1 MQTFIPLMLVESSTT
16 PIWIYILL
24 MCGGLG
30 ALFIGMNM
38 LQSST
43 EKIATKGLR
52 KLFAKTA
59 NSKLTGLGIGTLAT
73 MIMQSSGATT
83 VMVVGFVN
91 AGAMTLAQATTYIM
105 GANIGTTITAQLV
118 ALGGLSS
125 NSFPLTEIL
134 IALTLVGVALR
145 MIFGKKHPKI
155 GLSGDLIAG
164 LGLLFLG
171 LETMT
176 GNMKSLFLDNQGLK
190 DFLTTMS
197 NPFLLLLIGIVL
209 TVLAQSSS
217 AVTSIVLAMAM
228 AGAVVGGSGNGV
240 LYLILGSNIGSCS
253 TALLS
258 AIGSTANGKRASVI
272 HLLFNVFGS
281 VIFFIVL
288 LCWPSAMEMTFARL
302 FPNNPAIQIAM
313 FHTFFNVVCSA
324 LFLPFT
330 SFFVFLSNKIVREKK
345 TKKKSDL
352 LDERFL
358 STPEL
363 ALSQA
368 VAFYHLLGGEALR
381 NLNDSLDAFLSK
393 DVSRKSEIEEG
404 ETKVLKMAK
413 ELSSFLVAIS
423 SAGVSA
429 ESSSKISKMQLDIA
443 DLVRLSEIAD
453 NITGYTRHEVED
465 ELVFSDIVLDQIKD
479 MKAKLEEMFRA
490 TGEAFD
496 SPSLEKLG
504 KVSAYEDE
512 IDNLRTAMVQGHLE
526 RLEKGTCKPQNSNTF
541 LNLVSNLERCGDHL
555 NFIAERSC
563 SAYLPKG
570 KEDSLTLHP

>member
-1 MQTFIPLMLVESSTT
+1 MQNFIPLMLSSEATT
-16 PIWIYILL
+16 PIWIPILL
-24 MCGGLG
+24 MLGGLG

-43 EKIATKGLR
+43 EKLATKGLR

-59 NSKLTGLGIGTLAT
+59 NSKFAGLGIGTLAT

-125 NSFPLTEIL
+125 DSFPLTEIL
-134 IALTLVGVALR
+134 IALTLLGVVMR
-145 MIFGKKHPKI
+145 MVFVKKHPKI
-155 GLSGDLIAG
+155 ALAGDLIAG

-176 GNMKSLFLDNQGLK
+176 SNMKSLFLSNESLK
-190 DFLTTMS
+190 TFLTTLT
-197 NPFLLLLIGIVL
+197 NPFLLLCIGILL

-258 AIGSTANGKRASVI
+258 AIGSTTNGKRASII

-288 LCWPSAMEMTFARL
+288 VCWPSAMESTFAKL
-302 FPNNPAIQIAM
+302 FPDNPAVQIAM

-330 SFFVFLSNKIVREKK
+330 KFFVFLSNKIIRDKK
-345 TKKKSDL
+345 GKDKSEL

-368 VAFYHLLGGEALR
+368 ISFYHLLGGEALR
-381 NLNDSLDAFLSK
+381 NLNDSLDAFLEK
-393 DVSRKSEIEEG
+393 DASRKGEIEES
-404 ETKVLKMAK
+404 EMRVLRMSK
-413 ELSSFLVAIS
+413 ELSSFLVRIS
-423 SAGVSA
+423 SAGVSQ
-429 ESSSKISKMQLDIA
+429 ESSAKISKMQLDIA
-443 DLVRLSEIAD
+443 DIVRLSEIAD
-453 NITGYTRHEVED
+453 NVTGYTRHEIED
-465 ELVFSDIVLDQIKD
+465 ELSFSSIVIDQIKD
-479 MKAKLEEMFRA
+479 MKSKLGEMFQA
-490 TGEAFD
+490 TKEAFD
-496 SPSLEKLG
+496 APSLEKLK

-512 IDNLRTAMVQGHLE
+512 IDSLRTTMVQGHLD
-526 RLEKGTCKPQNSNTF
+526 RLEKGICKPQNSNTF

-570 KEDSLTLHP
+570 KEDNLTLHP

>member
-1 MQTFIPLMLVESSTT
+1 MRTFIPLMLDSASST
-16 PIWIYILL
+16 PIWIPILL
-24 MCGGLG
+24 MLGGLG

-38 LQSST
+38 LQAST
-43 EKIATKGLR
+43 EKLATKGLR
-52 KLFAKTA
+52 KLFKKTA
-59 NSKLTGLGIGTLAT
+59 NSKLAGLGIGTLAT

-125 NSFPLTEIL
+125 DSFPLTEIL
-134 IALTLVGVALR
+134 IALTLVGVVLR
-145 MIFGKKHPKI
+145 MFFAKKHPKVA
-155 GLSGDLIAG
+155 LAGDLIAG

-176 GNMKSLFLDNQGLK
+176 SNMKSLFLSNESLK
-190 DFLTTMS
+190 TFLTTLT
-197 NPFLLLLIGIVL
+197 NPFLLLCIGILL

-281 VIFFIVL
+281 LIFFVVL
-288 LCWPSAMEMTFARL
+288 LCWPSAMEMTFAKL
-302 FPNNPAIQIAM
+302 FPNNPAVQIAM

-330 SFFVFLSNKIVREKK
+330 RFFVFVSEKIVRNKK
-345 TKKKSDL
+345 GKDKSDI

-368 VAFYHLLGGEALR
+368 ISFYHLLGGEALH
-381 NLNDSLDAFLSK
+381 NLNDSLDAFLTK
-393 DVSRKSEIEEG
+393 DVSKKEEIEEG
-404 ETKVLKMAK
+404 EKKVLRMSK

-423 SAGVSA
+423 SAGVSK
-429 ESSSKISKMQLDIA
+429 ESSAKISKMQLDIA
-443 DLVRLSEIAD
+443 DIVRLSEIAD
-453 NITGYTRHEVED
+453 NITGYTHHEVED
-465 ELVFSDIVLDQIKD
+465 ELSFSSIVLEEVVT
-479 MKAKLEEMFRA
+479 MKNKLGEMFVA
-490 TGEAFD
+490 TKEAFD
-496 SPSLEKLG
+496 SPSLEKLE

-512 IDNLRTAMVQGHLE
+512 IDALRTSMVQGHLE
-526 RLEKGTCKPQNSNTF
+526 RLEKGACKPQNSNTF

-563 SAYLPKG
+563 SVCLPKD

>member
-1 MQTFIPLMLVESSTT
+1 MQTFIPLTLESAS
-16 PIWIYILL
+16 PANIWVYILL

-38 LQSST
+38 LQAST
-43 EKIATKGLR
+43 EKVATKGLR

-59 NSKLTGLGIGTLAT
+59 NSKLAGLGIGTLAT

-125 NSFPLTEIL
+125 DSFPLTEIL
-134 IALTLVGVALR
+134 ISLTLLGVILR
-145 MIFGKKHPKI
+145 MIFAKKHPKI
-155 GLSGDLIAG
+155 ALAGDLIAG

-176 GNMKSLFLDNQGLK
+176 SNMQELFLNNQGLK
-190 DFLTTMS
+190 DFLTTLS
-197 NPFLLLLIGIVL
+197 NPFLLLLIGIGL

-258 AIGSTANGKRASVI
+258 AIGSTTNGKRASVI

-281 VIFFIVL
+281 IIFFIVL
-288 LCWPSAMEMTFARL
+288 LCWSDAMEMTFAKL
-302 FPNNPAIQIAM
+302 FPGNPAVQIAM
-313 FHTFFNVVCSA
+313 FHTFFNVVCSI

-330 SFFVFLSNKIVREKK
+330 KCFVFLSEKIVRDKK
-345 TKKKSDL
+345 NKKKSDL

-368 VAFYHLLGGEALR
+368 ISFYHLLGGEALH

-393 DVSRKSEIEEG
+393 DMSRKSEIEEG
-404 ETKVLKMAK
+404 ETKVLKMSK
-413 ELSSFLVAIS
+413 ELSSFLVSIS
-423 SAGVSA
+423 TAGVSP
-429 ESSSKISKMQLDIA
+429 ESSAKISKMQLDIA

-465 ELVFSDIVLDQIKD
+465 ELVFSSIVIDQIKE
-479 MKAKLEEMFRA
+479 MKNKLEEMFKA
-490 TGEAFD
+490 TNEAFD
-496 SPSLEKLG
+496 NPSLEKLN
-504 KVSAYEDE
+504 KVSSYEDE
-512 IDNLRTAMVQGHLE
+512 IDSLRTAMVKGHLE

-563 SAYLPKG
+563 SAYLPKD
-570 KEDSLTLHP
+570 KEDNLTLHP

>member
-1 MQTFIPLMLVESSTT
+1 MPLALSSEAST
-16 PIWIYILL
+16 PIWIPILL
-24 MCGGLG
+24 MLGGLG

-38 LQSST
+38 LQAST
-43 EKIATKGLR
+43 EKLATKGLR
-52 KLFAKTA
+52 KLFNKTA
-59 NSKLTGLGIGTLAT
+59 NSKFAGLGIGTLAT

-125 NSFPLTEIL
+125 DAFPLTEIL
-134 IALTLVGVALR
+134 IALTLVGVVLR
-145 MIFGKKHPKI
+145 MVFAKKHPKI
-155 GLSGDLIAG
+155 ALAGDLIAG

-176 GNMKSLFLDNQGLK
+176 NNMKSLFLSNESLK
-190 DFLTTMS
+190 TFLTTLT
-197 NPFLLLLIGIVL
+197 NPFLLLCIGILL

-258 AIGSTANGKRASVI
+258 AIGSTTNGKRASVI

-281 VIFFIVL
+281 IIFFIVL
-288 LCWPSAMEMTFARL
+288 VCWPSAMEMTFAKL
-302 FPNNPAIQIAM
+302 FPDNPAVQIAM
-313 FHTFFNVVCSA
+313 FHTFFNVICSA

-330 SFFVFLSNKIVREKK
+330 RFFVFLSEKIVRDKK
-345 TKKKSDL
+345 GKNKSDI

-368 VAFYHLLGGEALR
+368 ISFYHLLGGEAIH
-381 NLNDSLDAFLSK
+381 NLNDSLDAFLAKDSSK
-393 DVSRKSEIEEG
+393 KEEIEEG
-404 ETKVLKMAK
+404 ERKVLKMSK

-423 SAGVSA
+423 SAGVSK

-443 DLVRLSEIAD
+443 DIVRLSEIAD

-465 ELVFSDIVLDQIKD
+465 ELSFSTIVLDQIVD
-479 MKAKLEEMFRA
+479 MKKKLGEMFVA
-490 TGEAFD
+490 TREAFD
-496 SPSLEKLG
+496 NPSLEKLK
-504 KVSAYEDE
+504 KVSSYEDQ
-512 IDNLRTAMVQGHLE
+512 IDNLRTTMVQGHLD
-526 RLEKGTCKPQNSNTF
+526 RLEKGVCKPQNSNTF

-563 SAYLPKG
+563 SAYLPKD